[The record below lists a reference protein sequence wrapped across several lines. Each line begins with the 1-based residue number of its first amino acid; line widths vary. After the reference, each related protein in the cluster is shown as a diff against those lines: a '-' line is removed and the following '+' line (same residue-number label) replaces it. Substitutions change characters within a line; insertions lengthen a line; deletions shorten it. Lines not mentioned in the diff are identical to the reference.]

1 MELFTAFSSYKAGAK
16 QDVRRV
22 ALAFIAIVFAA
33 CGCAG
38 MASAAPTLSFESF
51 SAGPLNA
58 DGSPATQAAGH
69 PFELTTAF
77 ALDTYFDSAAGVE
90 LPVAGTRNTIVE
102 LPPGVIGDPA
112 AVPQCNAAELS
123 ENESCPADTQVGY
136 ADVELM
142 FFSRFVNRDPI
153 YNMVPPAGEPAQ
165 FRFKV
170 VASYVYIDFKV
181 RSGSDYGVTALVH
194 GINAAAPLFGVA
206 VHLWGVPSDPSHE
219 AIRGAPSDA
228 LRKPFLRNP
237 TSCTGPTT
245 TVLNAT
251 SWEEPEHVVSV
262 PSTAPGGTGCS
273 EVPFSPTIAVTPDTL
288 LAGAPAGYNVN
299 LKLPQNENPVGLGE
313 ADLKDAEVAFPAGTF
328 LSASAA
334 SGLKGC
340 PAEGAEGINLH
351 AAEVVIENVEQE
363 PRGNCPLGSK
373 IGTAEVETPLFRR
386 PLQGS
391 LYIAQPKCGG
401 AGQPACTTASAT
413 NGELFG
419 LYLEVYGSGVVVKLD
434 GEVHADPVTGQITAF
449 FKQNPQLPFTELRLG
464 LYGGPQAALANPVT
478 CGTYTVTSD
487 LTPWSSP
494 AAPDATPFSPFQ
506 IDEGCGAQGFAPVF
520 TAGTTN
526 NQAGAYSPFT
536 LTFSRQDR
544 EQNFKGLEETLP
556 PGLLAKLGGV
566 PLCPDAAAA
575 GGSCPDSSRI
585 GSVKVAVGAGPEP
598 YFTTGNI
605 YLTGGYNG
613 GAYGEVVQ
621 VPAVAGPFNLG
632 MVVVRGAIRI
642 DRHTAQATVV
652 SDPFPT
658 ILDGI
663 PLQIKT
669 VNVTLDR
676 PGFTFNP
683 TNCAPLGFSGP
694 ITSIQ
699 GASVPVSS
707 GFQAANCVGLKFKPA
722 FSASTSAKTS
732 RASGASLSVKLSL
745 PAEGPQSSNP
755 APREANIAKVK
766 VDLPKALPSR
776 LTTLQKACTAA
787 QFEANPAGCPVA
799 SVVGHAKAITPILSA
814 PLEGPAYFVS
824 HGGEAFPS
832 LIIVLQ
838 GNGVRIDLVGTT
850 FISKAGI
857 TSSTFKQVPDAP
869 LSNFELTLPEGKYS
883 ALAANLPA
891 KANGSFCGQKT
902 LVMPTAFV
910 AQNGAEIHQ
919 STKIAPA
926 GCPKAKKTS
935 KKKTKAKKTRT
946 SKKAKA
952 KKKS

>member
-1 MELFTAFSSYKAGAK
+1 MRPFTAFSQFEVTPERNARRVLLAFVVALLAVCACAGPAGAT
-16 QDVRRV
+16 
-22 ALAFIAIVFAA
+22 
-33 CGCAG
+33 
-38 MASAAPTLSFESF
+38 PTLSFESF

-58 DGSPATQAAGH
+58 DGSPSTQAGGH

-77 ALDTYFDSAAGVE
+77 ALGSYFDSTVGSE
-90 LPVAGTRNTIVE
+90 LPDAGTKDTIVE

-112 AVPQCNAAELS
+112 AVPQCNAAELPNS
-123 ENESCPADTQVGY
+123 FEACPADTQVGY
-136 ADVELM
+136 ADVDLT
-142 FFSRFVNRDPI
+142 FLSRSVQREAI

-170 VASYVYIDFKV
+170 VASMVYIDFKV
-181 RSGSDYGVTALVH
+181 RSGSDYGVTASVH
-194 GINAAAPLFGVA
+194 NINAAAPLFGVA

-219 AIRGAPSDA
+219 AIRGGPSAA

-245 TVLNAT
+245 TTLNAT
-251 SWEEPEHVVSV
+251 SWEEPDHVVSV
-262 PSTAPGGTGCS
+262 PATAPGGTGCS
-273 EVPFSPTIAVTPDTL
+273 EVPFSPTIAVAPDTT
-288 LAGAPAGYNVN
+288 LAGAPAGYDVN

-313 ADLKDAEVAFPAGTF
+313 ADLKDAKVVFPVGTV

-334 SGLKGC
+334 SGLVGC
-340 PAEGAEGINLH
+340 PAEGADGINLH
-351 AAEVVIENVEQE
+351 AAEVVIEDVEQE

-391 LYIAQPKCGG
+391 VYLAQPKCGG
-401 AGQPACTTASAT
+401 AGQAACTTASAT

-419 LYLEVYGSGVVVKLD
+419 LYLEVDGSGIVVKLA
-434 GEVHADPVTGQITAF
+434 GEVHVDPVTGQITAL
-449 FKQNPQLPFTELRLG
+449 FKDNPQLPFNELRLA
-464 LYGGPQAALANPVT
+464 LYGGPQAALANPT
-478 CGTYTVTSD
+478 SCGTYTTTSD

-494 AAPDATPFSPFQ
+494 DAPDATPFSPFQ
-506 IDEGCGAQGFAPVF
+506 IDEGCGVQGFAPVF

-536 LTFSRQDR
+536 LTFSRNDR

-566 PLCPDAAAA
+566 PLCSDAAAA
-575 GGSCPDSSRI
+575 GGPCPDSSRI

-598 YFTTGNI
+598 YFTTGSI
-605 YLTGGYNG
+605 YLTAGYNG

-642 DRHTAQATVV
+642 DPHTAQATVV

-699 GASVPVSS
+699 GASIPVSG
-707 GFQAANCVGLKFKPA
+707 GFQAANCAGLKFKPA
-722 FSASTSAKTS
+722 FSVSTSAKTS
-732 RASGASLSVKLSL
+732 RANGASLSVKLTL
-745 PAEGPQSSNP
+745 PAEGPQTGNP
-755 APREANIAKVK
+755 AAREANIAKVK
-766 VDLPKALPSR
+766 VDLPKVLPSR

-787 QFEANPAGCPVA
+787 QFNANPAGCPAA
-799 SVVGHAKAITPILSA
+799 SLVGHAKAITPILST

-832 LIIVLQ
+832 LIMVLQ
-838 GNGVRIDLVGTT
+838 GSGVTIDLVGTT

-869 LSNFELTLPEGKYS
+869 LSSFELTLPEGKYS
-883 ALAANLPA
+883 ALAANLPTKA
-891 KANGSFCGQKT
+891 KGSFCGQT
-902 LVMPTAFV
+902 LSMPTAFV

-919 STKIAPA
+919 STKVTPT
-926 GCPKAKKTS
+926 GCPKAKKTHKTTKQS
-935 KKKTKAKKTRT
+935 KTN
-946 SKKAKA
+946 
-952 KKKS
+952 KKS